1 MACCGKKRAADRLAR
16 GQSQPQPLLSPS
28 PAPPAPIVRAVK
40 PRPPAPVS
48 LTPPRNLIPV
58 SPQIAARSE
67 VHTPFIAA
75 THSKPTR
82 LEHHALEHHPLE
94 HSVSEHPSE
103 VEFQY
108 IGSGRLTVTG
118 PITGT
123 VYYFSAGGE
132 TISVHSADAPSLIP
146 VPGLKVVS

>member
-1 MACCGKKRAADRLAR
+1 LACCGKKRAADRLAR

-28 PAPPAPIVRAVK
+28 PAPPAPVVRAVK

-48 LTPPRNLIPV
+48 LATPRNLFPV
-58 SPQIAARSE
+58 SPQIATRSE
-67 VHTPFIAA
+67 VPAPSIAA
-75 THSKPTR
+75 THSGPTR
-82 LEHHALEHHPLE
+82 LEHPALEHP
-94 HSVSEHPSE
+94 VSEHTSE

-108 IGSGRLTVTG
+108 IGSGRLTVIGPVTG
-118 PITGT
+118 A

-146 VPGLKVVS
+146 VPGLKVIS

>member
-28 PAPPAPIVRAVK
+28 PAPSAPVVRAVK

-48 LTPPRNLIPV
+48 LTTPRNLIPV
-58 SPQIAARSE
+58 SPQIAVHSE
-67 VHTPFIAA
+67 VHAPSIAA

-82 LEHHALEHHPLE
+82 LEHHALEHPVL
-94 HSVSEHPSE
+94 EHPSE

-118 PITGT
+118 PVTGA

-132 TISVHSADAPSLIP
+132 TISVHSADAPSLVP
-146 VPGLKVVS
+146 VPGLKVIS